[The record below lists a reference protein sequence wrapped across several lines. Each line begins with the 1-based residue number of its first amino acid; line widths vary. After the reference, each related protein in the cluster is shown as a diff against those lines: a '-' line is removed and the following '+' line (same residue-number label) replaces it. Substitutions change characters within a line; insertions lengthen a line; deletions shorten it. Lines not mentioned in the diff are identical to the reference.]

1 MSSVKSRVATASFP
15 AASAARTRKV
25 WGPSASGSAEPWA
38 PSPEQGPK
46 AGVPSSI
53 EHSSEAPASA
63 LKPKVGVGSLV
74 RPSGPES
81 IARVGGVMLTVH
93 PKLAGLPSALPAAST
108 ARTSKLWEPSLSS
121 A

>member
-74 RPSGPES
+74 RPSGPERTS
-81 IARVGGVMLTVH
+81 TEGGVMSTVQV
-93 PKLAGLPSALPAAST
+93 KEAALSSALS
-108 ARTSKLWEPSLSS
+108 ARSIALTSKLCGPSERPV
-121 A
+121 